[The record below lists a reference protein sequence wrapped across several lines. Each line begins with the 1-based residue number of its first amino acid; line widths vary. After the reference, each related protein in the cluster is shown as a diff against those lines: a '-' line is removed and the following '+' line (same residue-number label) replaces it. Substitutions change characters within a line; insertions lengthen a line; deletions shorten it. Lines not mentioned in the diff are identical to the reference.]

1 MSELLDYCNSENQRN
16 IIMAYERIGTAT
28 GVAREMGVDESN
40 TRTTIR
46 KIKKRAAKAGYSP
59 EHDMTHT
66 VAPGYN
72 VKGTSTMYDDEGNVK
87 LQWVKTGLEQ
97 QTFEAMQE
105 EMQVL
110 LEDYRGKSLKINGP
124 KKSDSRTLSVYPM
137 GDPHIGLYS
146 WAEETG
152 NDFDCD
158 IAIALYGAAFK
169 SLMKDA
175 TAEQALIIN
184 VGDFFHADNSENKT
198 MRSGNALDV
207 DTRFG
212 AVLRVGIGIMKS
224 AIENALKYH
233 KSVKVINA
241 IGNHD
246 DHSAVFLAL
255 SLEAFY
261 DNNDRVEIVTKA
273 GKFHYHHFGAVLLG
287 VTHGDTAKLPQLG
300 PIMTRDC
307 IDIIS
312 QTKFRTWHTGHLHK
326 DQHTDYVDC
335 TVEIHRTLT
344 PGDAWSIA
352 AGYRSWRSMKRID
365 YDIDMGEFCRKTYMV
380 NPNANQD

>member
-1 MSELLDYCNSENQRN
+1 MSEYLKYCNTPLQEKRVKAILKYGNPT
-16 IIMAYERIGTAT
+16 AAATAT
-28 GVAREMGVDESN
+28 GDNDSHM
-40 TRTTIR
+40 RTLWR
-46 KIKKRAAKAGYSP
+46 NVKKRAALGGYAP
-59 EHDMTHT
+59 DNDMVHEA
-66 VAPGYN
+66 APGFAI
-72 VKGTSTMYDDEGNVK
+72 KGTSTMYDIEGNVK
-87 LQWVKTGLEQ
+87 LQWVKTGQEQ
-97 QTFEAMQE
+97 ITFEQMQE
-105 EMQVL
+105 SMQVL
-110 LEDYRGKSLKINGP
+110 LEDYRGKSLKIIGP
-124 KKSDSRTLSVYPM
+124 KQSDANTLSVYPM

-146 WAEETG
+146 WSEETG

-207 DTRFG
+207 DTRFA

-224 AIENALKYH
+224 AIETALKYH
-233 KSVKVINA
+233 KTVKVINA

-255 SLEAFY
+255 ALEAFY
-261 DNNDRVEIVTKA
+261 NNSDRVEIVTKA

-365 YDIDMGEFCRKTYMV
+365 YDIEMGEFCRKTYMV
-380 NPNANQD
+380 NP

>member
-1 MSELLDYCNSENQRN
+1 MSEKLLEFCNTDRQRE
-16 IIMAYERIGTAT
+16 IIASVLKHGNPTAA
-28 GVAREMGVDESN
+28 ARADGGDESRYRKLL
-40 TRTTIR
+40 RTV
-46 KIKKRAAKAGYSP
+46 KARAAKSGHAP
-59 EHDMTHT
+59 EFDMTRQ
-66 VAPGYN
+66 VAPGFGVKRLSTCYN
-72 VKGTSTMYDDEGNVK
+72 KDGDISQ
-87 LQWVKTGLEQ
+87 QWVIATQEQ
-97 QTFEAMQE
+97 QTFERMQE
-105 EMQVL
+105 GMQEL
-110 LEDYRGKSLKINGP
+110 LEDYRGKSMKIVGP
-124 KKSDSRTLSVYPM
+124 KKSDANTLSVYPM

-146 WAEETG
+146 WSEETG
-152 NDFDCD
+152 NDFDCG
-158 IAIALYGAAFK
+158 IAVALYNAAFK

-207 DTRFG
+207 DTRFA

-255 SLEAFY
+255 SLDAFY
-261 DNNDRVEIVTKA
+261 ENNPRVEIVTKA
-273 GKFHYHHFGAVLLG
+273 GKFHYHHFGNVLLG

-312 QTKFRTWHTGHLHK
+312 QTKFRIWHTGHLHK

-335 TVEIHRTLT
+335 AVEIHRTLT
-344 PGDAWSIA
+344 PGDAWSVA

-365 YDIDMGEFCRKTYMV
+365 YDIEMGEFCRKTYMV
-380 NPNANQD
+380 TP